1 MIRNPVEIFLISHF
15 VCPLS
20 NDCKCQLMTS
30 FCLQI
35 IRILYEKKLYLIF
48 GRLLF
53 QETFQLSRINAISIV
68 SSTDLTFRTAFHLK
82 ERSLTL
88 FPFDQPS
95 ILSRIFC
102 KQNDVISQSY
112 KLVDNSK
119 MKQSIK

>member
-15 VCPLS
+15 VLTLS
-20 NDCKCQLMTS
+20 NDFKCQLITS

-35 IRILYEKKLYLIF
+35 IRILYKKKLYLIF

-68 SSTDLTFRTAFHLK
+68 SSTDLTFRKAFHLK

-88 FPFDQPS
+88 FPFG
-95 ILSRIFC
+95 
-102 KQNDVISQSY
+102 NVVN
-112 KLVDNSK
+112 LVYFLVLFVNK
-119 MKQSIK
+119 MTSSANRTN